1 VSALFD
7 SGRIVDL
14 ILVLVV
20 LEALLLLGLRVRR
33 GGGIMPR
40 ALLAN
45 LLAGAC
51 LLLAL
56 RSALTGADWVWPA
69 MFLLLALP
77 AHLADL
83 YGRWNRAA

>member
-1 VSALFD
+1 MSTLFD

-20 LEALLLLGLRVRR
+20 LDALLVFSVHVRR
-33 GGGIMPR
+33 GGGVAPR

-56 RSALTGADWVWPA
+56 RSAL
-69 MFLLLALP
+69 
-77 AHLADL
+77 
-83 YGRWNRAA
+83 R